1 MMKKYKS
8 TIVQKNSKI
17 VPILIV
23 KQIVKDKVKKNVG
36 KYFKPIIKLG

>member
-1 MMKKYKS
+1 MKKHKS
-8 TIVQKNSKI
+8 TIVQKNAKM

-23 KQIVKDKVKKNVG
+23 KQITKDKFKKNVG